1 MTRSFRF
8 KLALRAT
15 LWVVA
20 GIGALALAT
29 IFALKTLLDREIDA
43 SILNIASIQAASLA
57 DGPEMH
63 FHEWELTA
71 DEADSVRDLVQ
82 YAQVWQADGVSLL
95 RSRYMTSDLPT
106 DGEALEEAGSGE
118 LVWTEGEYLGTA
130 VRTLYY
136 PLERLGMAHQT
147 HVLQVAAP
155 LTRRNQMLRRAGWFF
170 ALLVLMTAAG
180 TFAGAWW
187 LAGSAVQPIHE
198 VIDQAEEIGA
208 RSLDRRIQ
216 AYADTV
222 EYRRLVEV
230 LNTMLARLQGAFE
243 SQRRFTADASHE
255 LRSPLTAMRGE
266 IEVALRR
273 PRERE
278 EYVQVLESTL
288 EEAERLSTLSED
300 LLTLARSD
308 SATLRPHLEDADVGG
323 LVEGVAQRLGT
334 RAHEAAVEVRVS
346 SAPST
351 TARVDRG
358 MIGQVV
364 WNLLDNALKYAPRGS
379 VVDVAVRVDGEDVV
393 LAVTDRGRGLEGIDE
408 SSVWE
413 RFSRGDSARTYAG
426 HISGAG
432 LGLAIVRVLVEAH
445 GGTVSAEDRSDGGA
459 RFTVRLPRSGA
470 GDGSVELSQRR
481 R

>member
-20 GIGALALAT
+20 GIGALALVT
-29 IFALKTLLDREIDA
+29 ILTLKTLLDREIDA
-43 SILNIASIQAASLA
+43 LVTNIASIQAASLA
-57 DGPEMH
+57 DGPDGEMH

-71 DEADSVRDLVQ
+71 DEAASVVDLVQ

-106 DGEALEEAGSGE
+106 DAEALEEAGSGE
-118 LVWTEGEYLGTA
+118 LVWTEGEYLGTP

-155 LTRRNQMLRRAGWFF
+155 LTRRNQMLLRAGWFF
-170 ALLVLMTAAG
+170 TLLVLMTAAG
-180 TFAGAWW
+180 TFTGAWW

-266 IEVALRR
+266 IEVTLRR

-278 EYVQVLESTL
+278 EYVEVLQSTL
-288 EEAERLSTLSED
+288 EEAERLSTLSD
-300 LLTLARSD
+300 ALLTLARSD
-308 SATLRPHLEDADVGG
+308 SATLRPLLEDADVREVVSGV
-323 LVEGVAQRLGT
+323 VERLGT
-334 RAHEAAVEVRVS
+334 RAREASVEVRLS
-346 SAPST
+346 SVPPT

-358 MIGQVV
+358 MIGQVT
-364 WNLLDNALKYAPRGS
+364 WNLLDNALKYSPRGS
-379 VVDVAVRVDGEDVV
+379 EVEVVVNGSESELVI
-393 LAVTDRGRGLEGIDE
+393 AVTDDGPGLTGIDE

-413 RFSRGDSARTYAG
+413 RFSRGDPARTNEGDATG
-426 HISGAG
+426 TG
-432 LGLAIVRVLVEAH
+432 LGLAIVRALVEAH
-445 GGTVSAEDRSDGGA
+445 GGTVSAKDRSDGGA
-459 RFTVRLPRSGA
+459 RFSVRIPRVDA
-470 GDGSVELSQRR
+470 LA
-481 R
+481 